1 MKNALTVVAGIGSSE
16 IYFSARQGYLS
27 KMSTGAGLS
36 VTEGKVGCHKNSQLI
51 VFLNIAGQ
59 G

>member
-1 MKNALTVVAGIGSSE
+1 MVAGIGSSE
-16 IYFSARQGYLS
+16 IDFSARQGYLS